1 MSCRAV
7 VASSILALATF
18 SLSAQAQDI
27 EAGKKKAE
35 ACVACH
41 GPNGNSQVG
50 TFPVLAGQNERYLY
64 LQLRDYKEG
73 RRKNPMMSPIA
84 AGLEKQDMKDL
95 AQHFSNQKQERT
107 GFESDRARVEAGA
120 KKAEESLCAMCHLGG
135 MKGQNEVPR
144 LAGQHP
150 DYVIAQ
156 LKSFKARERTNDA
169 GNMTSLAQ
177 TLSEE
182 DMVNLAHWISNLH

>member
-1 MSCRAV
+1 MNFRA
-7 VASSILALATF
+7 AITALFMLAV
-18 SLSAQAQDI
+18 SVGVQAQDI

-41 GPNGNSQVG
+41 GPGGNSAVG
-50 TFPVLAGQNERYLY
+50 AFPTLAGQNARYIY

-73 RRKNPMMSPIA
+73 RRKNPMMSPVA
-84 AGLEKQDMKDL
+84 AGLEKQDMHDL
-95 AQHFSNQKQERT
+95 AAYFASQKQARSTFKAEPERIK
-107 GFESDRARVEAGA
+107 AGA
-120 KKAEESLCAMCHLGG
+120 AKAEESLCAMCHLGG
-135 MKGQNEVPR
+135 MAGQNEVPR

-150 DYVIAQ
+150 DYIITQ
-156 LKSFKARERTNDA
+156 LKNFKARERTNDA

-182 DMVNLAHWISNLH
+182 DITNLAHWIHALY

>member
-1 MSCRAV
+1 MKFRVILTTLLMLAA
-7 VASSILALATF
+7 ASFGAH
-18 SLSAQAQDI
+18 AQDI
-27 EAGKKKAE
+27 EAAKKKAE

-41 GPNGNSQVG
+41 GTNGNSPSG
-50 TFPVLAGQNERYLY
+50 AFPTIAGQNARYIY

-84 AGLEKQDMKDL
+84 AGLEKQDMHDL
-95 AQHFSNQKQERT
+95 AAYFASQKQART
-107 GFESDRARVEAGA
+107 SFKADPDRIKAGA
-120 KKAEESLCAMCHLGG
+120 AKAEESLCSMCHLGG
-135 MKGQNEVPR
+135 MAGQNEVPR

-150 DYVIAQ
+150 EYIVTQ
-156 LKSFKARERTNDA
+156 LKNFKARERTNDA

-182 DMVNLAHWISNLH
+182 DITNLSHWIHSLF

>member
-1 MSCRAV
+1 MNFRA
-7 VASSILALATF
+7 AITALFMLAAVSF
-18 SLSAQAQDI
+18 GAQAQDI

-41 GPNGNSQVG
+41 GPGGNSSVG
-50 TFPVLAGQNERYLY
+50 AFPTLAGQNARYIY

-73 RRKNPMMSPIA
+73 RRKNPMMSPVA
-84 AGLEKQDMKDL
+84 AGLEKQDMHDL
-95 AQHFSNQKQERT
+95 AAYFASQKQARTAFKAEPERIK
-107 GFESDRARVEAGA
+107 AGA
-120 KKAEESLCAMCHLGG
+120 AKAEESLCAMCHLGG
-135 MKGQNEVPR
+135 MAGQNEVPR

-150 DYVIAQ
+150 EYIIAQ
-156 LKSFKARERTNDA
+156 LKNFKARERTNDA

-182 DMVNLAHWISNLH
+182 DITNLAHWIHSLY

>member
-1 MSCRAV
+1 MNFRA
-7 VASSILALATF
+7 AITALFMLAAI
-18 SLSAQAQDI
+18 SHGVQAQDI

-41 GPNGNSQVG
+41 GAGGNSVVG
-50 TFPVLAGQNERYLY
+50 AFPTLAGQNARYIY

-73 RRKNPMMSPIA
+73 RRKNPMMSPVA
-84 AGLEKQDMKDL
+84 AGLEKQDMHDL
-95 AQHFSNQKQERT
+95 AAYFASQKQARTAFKAEPERIK
-107 GFESDRARVEAGA
+107 AGA
-120 KKAEESLCAMCHLGG
+120 AKAEESLCAMCHLGG
-135 MKGQNEVPR
+135 MAGQNEVPR

-150 DYVIAQ
+150 EYIITQ
-156 LKSFKARERTNDA
+156 LKNFKARERTNDA

-182 DMVNLAHWISNLH
+182 DINNLAHWIHSLY

>member
-1 MSCRAV
+1 MNFRAAITALFV
-7 VASSILALATF
+7 LAAASVG
-18 SLSAQAQDI
+18 AQAQDI

-41 GPNGNSQVG
+41 GPGGNSVAG
-50 TFPVLAGQNERYLY
+50 AFPTLAGQTARYIY

-84 AGLEKQDMKDL
+84 AGLEKQDMHDL
-95 AQHFSNQKQERT
+95 AAYFASQKQARTAFKAEPER
-107 GFESDRARVEAGA
+107 VKAGA
-120 KKAEESLCAMCHLGG
+120 AKAEESLCSMCHLGG
-135 MKGQNEVPR
+135 MAGQNEVPR

-150 DYVIAQ
+150 EYIITQ
-156 LKSFKARERTNDA
+156 LKNFKARERTNDA

-182 DMVNLAHWISNLH
+182 DITNLAHWIHALY

>member
-1 MSCRAV
+1 MAAMCMSAH
-7 VASSILALATF
+7 
-18 SLSAQAQDI
+18 AQDV

-41 GPNGNSQVG
+41 GNNGNSPSG
-50 TFPVLAGQNERYLY
+50 MFPSLAGQSDRYIY

-73 RRKNPMMSPIA
+73 RRKNPMMSAVA
-84 AGLEKQDMKDL
+84 AGLEKQDMKDI
-95 AQHFSNQKQERT
+95 AAYFSKQKQERT
-107 GFESDRARVEAGA
+107 GFKADPARITAGA

-150 DYVIAQ
+150 DYILTQ
-156 LKSFKARERTNDA
+156 LKAFKARERTNDA

-182 DMVNLAHWISNLH
+182 DMTNLAHWISDLY

>member
-1 MSCRAV
+1 
-7 VASSILALATF
+7 
-18 SLSAQAQDI
+18 
-27 EAGKKKAE
+27 
-35 ACVACH
+35 
-41 GPNGNSQVG
+41 
-50 TFPVLAGQNERYLY
+50 LY

-73 RRKNPMMSPIA
+73 RRKNPLMSPIA
-84 AGLEKQDMKDL
+84 ARLEKQDMKDL
-95 AQHFSNQKQERT
+95 AAYFSKQNQERT
-107 GFESDRARVEAGA
+107 GFESDMARVEAGA
-120 KKAEESLCAMCHLGG
+120 RKAEESLCAMCHLGG

-150 DYVIAQ
+150 DYVVTQ

>member
-1 MSCRAV
+1 MKFRAAITAL
-7 VASSILALATF
+7 VAFFAVSMTAH
-18 SLSAQAQDI
+18 AQNV
-27 EAGKKKAE
+27 EAGKQKAE

-41 GPNGNSQVG
+41 GPNGNSQAG
-50 TFPVLAGQNERYLY
+50 MFPVLAGQTDRYIY
-64 LQLRDYKEG
+64 LQLKDYKEG
-73 RRKNPMMSPIA
+73 RRKNAMMSAIA
-84 AGLEKQDMKDL
+84 AGLEKQDMLDL
-95 AQHFSNQKQERT
+95 AAYFSQQKQART
-107 GFESDRARVEAGA
+107 GFKTEPARVTAGA
-120 KKAEESLCAMCHLGG
+120 KKAEETLCAMCHLGG

-150 DYVIAQ
+150 DYIITQ

-182 DMVNLAHWISNLH
+182 DMLNLAHWISNLH

>member
-1 MSCRAV
+1 MNFRAAITALFV
-7 VASSILALATF
+7 LAAT
-18 SLSAQAQDI
+18 SVGVQAQDI

-41 GPNGNSQVG
+41 GPGGNSVTG
-50 TFPVLAGQNERYLY
+50 AFPTLAGQNARYIY

-73 RRKNPMMSPIA
+73 RRKNPMMSPVA
-84 AGLEKQDMKDL
+84 AGLEKQDMHDL
-95 AQHFSNQKQERT
+95 AAYFASQKQARTSFKAEPERIK
-107 GFESDRARVEAGA
+107 AGA
-120 KKAEESLCAMCHLGG
+120 AKAEESLCAMCHLGG
-135 MKGQNEVPR
+135 MAGQNEVPR

-150 DYVIAQ
+150 DYIITQ
-156 LKSFKARERTNDA
+156 LKNFKARERTNDA

-182 DMVNLAHWISNLH
+182 DITNLAHWIHSLY

>member
-1 MSCRAV
+1 MNFRAAISAMFV
-7 VASSILALATF
+7 LAAVSF
-18 SLSAQAQDI
+18 GVQAQDI

-41 GPNGNSQVG
+41 GTNGNSPSG
-50 TFPVLAGQNERYLY
+50 AFPTLAGQNARYIY

-73 RRKNPMMSPIA
+73 RRKNPMMSAIA
-84 AGLEKQDMKDL
+84 AGLEKQDMHDL
-95 AQHFSNQKQERT
+95 AVYFAAQKQART
-107 GFESDRARVEAGA
+107 GFKADPERIKAGA
-120 KKAEESLCAMCHLGG
+120 AKAEESLCAMCHLGG
-135 MKGQNEVPR
+135 MAGQNEVPR

-150 DYVIAQ
+150 EYIVTQ
-156 LKSFKARERTNDA
+156 LKNFKARERTNDA

-182 DMVNLAHWISNLH
+182 DITNLSHWINSLY

>member
-1 MSCRAV
+1 MNFRAAISAV
-7 VASSILALATF
+7 FVLAAVSF
-18 SLSAQAQDI
+18 GVQAQDI

-41 GPNGNSQVG
+41 GTNGNSPSG
-50 TFPVLAGQNERYLY
+50 AFPTLAGQNARYIY

-73 RRKNPMMSPIA
+73 RRKNPMMSAIA
-84 AGLEKQDMKDL
+84 AGLEKQDMHDL
-95 AQHFSNQKQERT
+95 AVYFAAQKQART
-107 GFESDRARVEAGA
+107 GFKADPERIKAGA
-120 KKAEESLCAMCHLGG
+120 AKAEESLCAMCHLGG
-135 MKGQNEVPR
+135 MAGQNEVPR

-150 DYVIAQ
+150 EYIVTQ
-156 LKSFKARERTNDA
+156 LKNFKARERTNDA

-182 DMVNLAHWISNLH
+182 DITNLSHWINSLY

>member
-1 MSCRAV
+1 MKFRAAITAL
-7 VASSILALATF
+7 VAFLAVSTTAH
-18 SLSAQAQDI
+18 AQDV
-27 EAGKKKAE
+27 EAGKQKAE

-41 GPNGNSQVG
+41 GANGNSQVG
-50 TFPVLAGQNERYLY
+50 AFPVLAGQNERYIY
-64 LQLRDYKEG
+64 LQLKDYKEG
-73 RRKNPMMSPIA
+73 RRKNAMMSAVA

-95 AQHFSNQKQERT
+95 AAYFSKQKQARID
-107 GFESDRARVEAGA
+107 FKPDPARVTAGA

-144 LAGQHP
+144 VAGQHP
-150 DYVIAQ
+150 EYVLNQFKA
-156 LKSFKARERTNDA
+156 FKARERTNDA

-182 DMVNLAHWISNLH
+182 DMINLSHWIADQY

>member
-1 MSCRAV
+1 MNFRVTLTALF
-7 VASSILALATF
+7 ILATA
-18 SLSAQAQDI
+18 SMGVHAQDI

-41 GPNGNSQVG
+41 GTNGNSPSG
-50 TFPVLAGQNERYLY
+50 AFPTLAGQNARYIY

-84 AGLEKQDMKDL
+84 AGLEKQDMHDL
-95 AQHFSNQKQERT
+95 AAYFAAQKQART
-107 GFESDRARVEAGA
+107 SFKAEPDRIKAGA
-120 KKAEESLCAMCHLGG
+120 AKAEESLCAMCHLGG
-135 MKGQNEVPR
+135 MAGQNEVPR

-150 DYVIAQ
+150 EYVVTQ
-156 LKSFKARERTNDA
+156 LKNFKARERTNDA

-182 DMVNLAHWISNLH
+182 DITNLAHWIHSLY

>member
-1 MSCRAV
+1 MNFRAAITALFMLAAV
-7 VASSILALATF
+7 SSGV
-18 SLSAQAQDI
+18 QAQDI

-41 GPNGNSQVG
+41 GTNGNSPAG
-50 TFPVLAGQNERYLY
+50 AFPTIAGQNARYIY

-73 RRKNPMMSPIA
+73 RRKNPMMSAVA
-84 AGLEKQDMKDL
+84 AGLEKQDMHDL
-95 AQHFSNQKQERT
+95 AAYFASQKQART
-107 GFESDRARVEAGA
+107 GFKADPERIKAGA
-120 KKAEESLCAMCHLGG
+120 AKAEESLCAMCHLGG
-135 MKGQNEVPR
+135 MAGQNEVPR

-150 DYVIAQ
+150 EYIITQ

-169 GNMTSLAQ
+169 GNMTSLSQ

-182 DMVNLAHWISNLH
+182 DITNLAHWINSLY

>member
-1 MSCRAV
+1 MNFRVTLTALF
-7 VASSILALATF
+7 ILAAA
-18 SLSAQAQDI
+18 SMGVHAQDI

-41 GPNGNSQVG
+41 GTNGNSPSG
-50 TFPVLAGQNERYLY
+50 AFPTLAGQNARYIY

-84 AGLEKQDMKDL
+84 AGLEKQDMHDL
-95 AQHFSNQKQERT
+95 AAYFAAQKQART
-107 GFESDRARVEAGA
+107 GFKAEPERIKAGA
-120 KKAEESLCAMCHLGG
+120 AKAEESLCAMCHLGG
-135 MKGQNEVPR
+135 MAGQNEVPR

-150 DYVIAQ
+150 EYVVTQ
-156 LKSFKARERTNDA
+156 LKNFKARERTNDA

-182 DMVNLAHWISNLH
+182 DITNLAHWIHSLY

>member
-1 MSCRAV
+1 MNFRAV
-7 VASSILALATF
+7 ITALLTF
-18 SLSAQAQDI
+18 AALTVNAQAQDI

-41 GPNGNSQVG
+41 GANGNSPAG
-50 TFPVLAGQNERYLY
+50 AFPTLAGQNARYIY

-73 RRKNPMMSPIA
+73 RRKNPMMSAIA
-84 AGLEKQDMKDL
+84 QGLEKKDMHDL
-95 AQHFSNQKQERT
+95 AAYYAAQKQERT
-107 GFESDRARVEAGA
+107 GFKADQARVEAGA

-150 DYVIAQ
+150 EYIISQ
-156 LKSFKARERTNDA
+156 MKQFKARERTNDA

-182 DMVNLAHWISNLH
+182 DIVNLAHWISALY

>member
-1 MSCRAV
+1 MKFRAAITALLTMAAMCMSAH
-7 VASSILALATF
+7 
-18 SLSAQAQDI
+18 AQDV

-41 GPNGNSQVG
+41 GNNGNSPSG
-50 TFPVLAGQNERYLY
+50 MFPSLAGQSDRYIY

-73 RRKNPMMSPIA
+73 RRKNPMMSAVA
-84 AGLEKQDMKDL
+84 AGLEKQDMKDI
-95 AQHFSNQKQERT
+95 AAYFSKQKQERT
-107 GFESDRARVEAGA
+107 GFKADPARITAGA

-150 DYVIAQ
+150 DYILTQ
-156 LKSFKARERTNDA
+156 LKAFKARERTNDA

-182 DMVNLAHWISNLH
+182 DMTNLAHWISDLY